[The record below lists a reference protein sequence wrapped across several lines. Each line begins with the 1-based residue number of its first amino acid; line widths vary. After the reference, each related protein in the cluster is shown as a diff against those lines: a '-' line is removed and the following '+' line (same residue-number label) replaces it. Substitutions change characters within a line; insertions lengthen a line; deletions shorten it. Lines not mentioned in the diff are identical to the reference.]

1 MAQAM
6 VSPSLEVCYID
17 KRRLSLTSTQQSNTT
32 RVGLVIFTCN
42 ATGTTT
48 TAKGADAVPATA
60 DTNVV
65 RRNESFKLFT
75 AAGVAKEE
83 TIFRITAVA
92 SATGTTTLTFTPAA
106 ATAPVSTDV
115 LRRVGQDQMDD
126 IADLDIRLNQIS
138 STTYPLVAPG
148 TGSPTTGNPV
158 DLMTANDK
166 IYALRLNDDVGS
178 LP

>member
-1 MAQAM
+1 MPQNM
-6 VSPSLEVCYID
+6 VSPSLDVGYID
-17 KRRLSLTSTQQSNTT
+17 KRRTQYTGGSNPNTT
-32 RVGLVIFTCN
+32 RVGITIFTCN

-48 TAKGADAVPATA
+48 TAVGANAAPGTA

-65 RRNESFKLFT
+65 RRGESFKLFT

-83 TIFRITAVA
+83 TIFRITGVAVA
-92 SATGTTTLTFTPAA
+92 GSTTVTYTPASA
-106 ATAPVSTDV
+106 VAPVSTDV
-115 LRRVGQDQMDD
+115 LRRIGQDQFDD
-126 IADLDIRLNQIS
+126 IADLDYALNAFS
-138 STTYPLVAPG
+138 GTTYPLTTPG

-166 IYALRLNDDVGS
+166 IYAQRINQDPGS

>member
-1 MAQAM
+1 MPQNM
-6 VSPSLEVCYID
+6 VSPSLDIGYVD
-17 KRRLSLTSTQQSNTT
+17 KRRTQLSTTQLANTT
-32 RVGLVIFTCN
+32 RVGLPIFTCN

-48 TAKGADAVPATA
+48 TALGADAVPAT
-60 DTNVV
+60 NNNNIV
-65 RRNESFKLFT
+65 RRGESFKIYN

-83 TIFRITAVA
+83 TIFRVTGIA

-126 IADLDIRLNQIS
+126 ISDLDFRLNQFDA
-138 STTYPLVAPG
+138 TNYPQSKLDV
-148 TGSPTTGNPV
+148 
-158 DLMTANDK
+158 MTANDK
-166 IYALRLNDDVGS
+166 IYALRAADDAGS